1 MSNAI
6 FTTSQ
11 AQVLRFLARHIGQS
25 FYEQEIVERT
35 GVSRSAVNLATR
47 ALHQAGLLILEQR
60 GRMNFY
66 AADDRHPFVRQF
78 KVLDTIARLEPLL
91 QELRSLARRV
101 LLFGSCAVGT
111 DTADSDVDLFIL
123 ASDRGQVM
131 AAISHFRFDR
141 PIQPVL
147 VNGQE
152 LATMKQEDPAFYAQV
167 QRGIV
172 LWEAIDGLTLRQT
185 QEQCRGMVH
194 RQWQ

>member
-1 MSNAI
+1 MSSTI
-6 FTTSQ
+6 FATSQ

-47 ALHQAGLLILEQR
+47 ALHRAGLLILERR

-91 QELRSLARRV
+91 QELRSLARRI
-101 LLFGSCAVGT
+101 LLFGSCAMGT
-111 DTADSDVDLFIL
+111 DTVDSDVDLFIL
-123 ASDRGQVM
+123 APDRSQVM
-131 AAISHFRFDR
+131 AATSRFRFER
-141 PIQPVL
+141 PIQPVV

-152 LATMKQEDPAFYAQV
+152 LAAMKQEDPAFYAQV
-167 QRGIV
+167 QRGIM
-172 LWEAIDGLTLRQT
+172 LWEMIDEL
-185 QEQCRGMVH
+185 VP
-194 RQWQ
+194 

>member
-1 MSNAI
+1 MYSAI
-6 FTTSQ
+6 FATTQ

-35 GVSRSAVNLATR
+35 DVSRSAVNLATR
-47 ALHQAGLLILEQR
+47 ALHQAGLLILERR

-91 QELRSLARRV
+91 QELRSLAHRI

-123 ASDRGQVM
+123 APDRSQVM
-131 AAISHFRFDR
+131 GAISHFRFDR
-141 PIQPVL
+141 PIQPVV

-152 LATMKQEDPAFYAQV
+152 LAAMKQQDPAFYARV
-167 QRGIV
+167 RRGII
-172 LWEAIDGLTLRQT
+172 LWETIDEL
-185 QEQCRGMVH
+185 VP
-194 RQWQ
+194 

>member
-1 MSNAI
+1 MSSAI
-6 FTTSQ
+6 FATSQ
-11 AQVLRFLARHIGQS
+11 AQVLCFLARHIGQS

-47 ALHQAGLLILEQR
+47 ALHRAGLLVLEQR

-66 AADDRHPFVRQF
+66 AAADRHPFVRQF

-91 QELRSLARRV
+91 QELRSLARRI
-101 LLFGSCAVGT
+101 LLFGSCAMGT

-123 ASDRGQVM
+123 APDRSQVM

-141 PIQPVL
+141 PIQPVV

-152 LATMKQEDPAFYAQV
+152 LAAMKQQDPAFYARV
-167 QRGIV
+167 QRGIT
-172 LWEAIDGLTLRQT
+172 LWEMIDEL
-185 QEQCRGMVH
+185 VS
-194 RQWQ
+194 